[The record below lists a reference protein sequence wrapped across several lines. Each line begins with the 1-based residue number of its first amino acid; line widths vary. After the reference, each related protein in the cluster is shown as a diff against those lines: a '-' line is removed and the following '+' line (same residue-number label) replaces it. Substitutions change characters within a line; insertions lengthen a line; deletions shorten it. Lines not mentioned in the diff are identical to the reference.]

1 MKNLSRIGYNLAE
14 DFWNHVAIVRLSYF
28 EKVPGVDSLQLRV
41 GGFFCFFWLL
51 L

>member
-28 EKVPGVDSLQLRV
+28 EKVHGVDSLQLRV
-41 GGFFCFFWLL
+41 GWFFVVSLVSL
-51 L
+51 